1 MKTKT
6 NLIIQLINSL
16 IDAKEYKNA
25 RLVVINDYNIVLSS
39 MLQEV
44 KFKAVKNLLNYELE
58 KWTTDLENNDGS
70 NNLQQDTEYNVI
82 KTIVIFVKKVNA

>member
-6 NLIIQLINSL
+6 NLIIQLIDSL

-25 RLVVINDYNIVLSS
+25 RLVVINEYNIVLSS

-44 KFKAVKNLLNYELE
+44 KFKAVKNLLNYDLV

>member
-6 NLIIQLINSL
+6 NLIIQLIDSL

-25 RLVVINDYNIVLSS
+25 RLVVINEYNIVLSS

-44 KFKAVKNLLNYELE
+44 KFKAVKNLLNYDLV

-82 KTIVIFVKKVNA
+82 KTIVIFVKKG

>member
-1 MKTKT
+1 MKT

-16 IDAKEYKNA
+16 IDTEEYKNA
-25 RLVVINDYNIVLSS
+25 RLIVINDYNIVISS

-44 KFKAVKNLLNYELE
+44 KFKAVKKLLNYDLI
-58 KWTTDLENNDGS
+58 KWTTDFENNDGS

-82 KTIVIFVKKVNA
+82 KTLVIFVKKVNA